1 MEGQA
6 MTTRRL
12 IAVLITVV
20 VSLGALAPLHG
31 AALPDDGEPDPL
43 PVRGA
48 VLPGGSFVGTLRI
61 VAGTMDAAGQLHL
74 TGLLTGTATPRSG
87 GRIPVTEQPFTTPI
101 TWREAGRTT
110 DVVRLVLAPI
120 ALAPDGLRVKLAPV
134 TVDLEALPDI
144 GEELAVLLPQP

>member
-1 MEGQA
+1 MP
-6 MTTRRL
+6 TRHL
-12 IAVLITVV
+12 MAVLIAVV
-20 VSLGALAPLHG
+20 VSLGALTPLRG

-61 VAGTMDAAGQLHL
+61 IAGTRDAAGQLHL
-74 TGLLTGTATPRSG
+74 TGMLTGTATRRPG
-87 GRIPVTEQPFTTPI
+87 GQIPVTEQPFTTPV
-101 TWREAGRTT
+101 TLRDAGRTT

-134 TVDLEALPDI
+134 TVDLEALPDV
-144 GEELAVLLPQP
+144 GEELAILLP

>member
-1 MEGQA
+1 MP
-6 MTTRRL
+6 TRHL
-12 IAVLITVV
+12 IAVLIAVV
-20 VSLGALAPLHG
+20 VSLGALTPLRG

-48 VLPGGSFVGTLRI
+48 VLPAGSFVGTLRI

-74 TGLLTGTATPRSG
+74 TGMLTGTATRRAG
-87 GRIPVTEQPFTTPI
+87 GRIPVTEQPFTTPV
-101 TWREAGRTT
+101 TLRDAGRTT

-134 TVDLEALPDI
+134 TVDLEALPDV
-144 GEELAVLLPQP
+144 GEELAILLP

>member
-1 MEGQA
+1 

-12 IAVLITVV
+12 IAVLIAVV
-20 VSLGALAPLHG
+20 MSLGALAPLHG

-74 TGLLTGTATPRSG
+74 TGLLTGTATQRSG
-87 GRIPVTEQPFTTPI
+87 GRIPVTEQPFTTPV
-101 TWREAGRTT
+101 TLRDASRTT

-120 ALAPDGLRVKLAPV
+120 ALAPGGIRVKLAPV
-134 TVDLEALPDI
+134 TVDLEALPDV
-144 GEELAVLLPQP
+144 GEELAILLP